1 MQFKLEQPLTMQKK
15 AVPNKKTRSLYPLAF
30 MALIVAVLFIIA
42 FYEMHV
48 HHLPSPPQTISD
60 LISNPAT
67 CENQEVRVQGIIQ
80 ETNVGIIQPF
90 NSWLSDPENQ
100 TVRIGVRTP
109 TKDHPAGKCVEVIG
123 ILRKGY
129 AYVQP
134 NYPGWWV
141 YFIEASSIIC
151 P

>member
-1 MQFKLEQPLTMQKK
+1 MQKK
-15 AVPNKKTRSLYPLAF
+15 ASPNKKTRTLYPLACI
-30 MALIVAVLFIIA
+30 ALIVAALLVIA
-42 FYEMHV
+42 LYQILEY
-48 HHLPSPPQTISD
+48 HLPLPPQTLSD

-67 CENQEVRVQGIIQ
+67 WENQTVQVQGIIQ

-100 TVRIGVRTP
+100 TIRIGVKTP
-109 TKDHPAGKCVEVIG
+109 TNDYPEGWVEVIG
-123 ILRKGY
+123 TLKKGY

-134 NYPGWWV
+134 NYPGSWV

>member
-1 MQFKLEQPLTMQKK
+1 MQKK

-30 MALIVAVLFIIA
+30 IALIVAVLFIIA
-42 FYEMHV
+42 FYEMHA

-67 CENQEVRVQGIIQ
+67 WENKAVRVQGIIQ

-90 NSWLSDPENQ
+90 NSWLSDPKNQ
-100 TVRIGVRTP
+100 TIRIGVKTP
-109 TKDHPAGKCVEVIG
+109 TNDYPAGNYIEVIG
-123 ILRKGY
+123 TLRKGY
-129 AYVQP
+129 AWVHP
-134 NYPGWWV
+134 DYPGWWV
-141 YFIEASSIIC
+141 YFIDANSIIC